1 MALIRNSSRIAP
13 CELFKVML
21 FLGVHSTRAQF
32 TLFFSSI
39 LRAEDFRLFSL
50 CHSLFPFVSYLQVN
64 IFLPLYKMYE
74 ISQIYFLQFF
84 VDQQNQ
90 FENEIFLCALKIKH
104 QLAFFMMRTN
114 LFFMVGWFFYNG
126 SVQSASFLCL
136 V

>member
-90 FENEIFLCALKIKH
+90 FENEIFYVL
-104 QLAFFMMRTN
+104 
-114 LFFMVGWFFYNG
+114 
-126 SVQSASFLCL
+126 
-136 V
+136 